1 MKLRKITALLLG
13 LSLLLTGCG
22 SSADNKSDTPK
33 AAENSL
39 TQEQTSAPM
48 STAPSSEYI
57 TEKTSETTV
66 PETTAAQTT
75 EKAVITS
82 SAPQST
88 SENSN
93 NDSSYQQDE
102 PQQNYSQQEHEEY
115 QPAVTAAPYVHTTKR
130 TTVRITTARQTTA
143 TTTTTAAR
151 KATPQDVLG
160 SMSLKQKV
168 CQMFMVT
175 PEAITGIS
183 PMLEVGN
190 GTKNAMN
197 DYPVGGIIYFSQ
209 NLTSKSQIKA
219 MISNTQG
226 FSREACGVGLFIG
239 VDEEGGKVARCA
251 QNLGTASFRPM
262 EYYGSENNYKTAYD
276 IGSALGKDLS
286 SLGFNVDF
294 APVADVNINSGNEL
308 GDRIFSSDPNVV
320 ANMVS
325 GVSKG
330 LQDSGVS
337 ATLKHFPGLGA
348 ESGNT
353 HTNETVIIDRTV
365 DQLRNTEFIPFRKG
379 IESGTDFVMVG
390 HMSVTGFGDQLP
402 CDLSYK
408 AVTEMLRGELG
419 FDGIAITD
427 AQQMHTIS
435 KVYSSGEAAKLSI
448 KAGMDIILMPVDYR
462 AAVDEV
468 CRAVESGEI
477 PESRIDESVM
487 RILERKDKLGLL
499 KK

>member
-39 TQEQTSAPM
+39 SQEQTSAPM

-143 TTTTTAAR
+143 TTTTTAVR
-151 KATPQDVLG
+151 MATPQDVLG
-160 SMSLKQKV
+160 SMSLNQKV

-226 FSREACGVGLFIG
+226 FSREA
-239 VDEEGGKVARCA
+239 
-251 QNLGTASFRPM
+251 
-262 EYYGSENNYKTAYD
+262 
-276 IGSALGKDLS
+276 
-286 SLGFNVDF
+286 
-294 APVADVNINSGNEL
+294 
-308 GDRIFSSDPNVV
+308 
-320 ANMVS
+320 
-325 GVSKG
+325 
-330 LQDSGVS
+330 
-337 ATLKHFPGLGA
+337 
-348 ESGNT
+348 
-353 HTNETVIIDRTV
+353 
-365 DQLRNTEFIPFRKG
+365 
-379 IESGTDFVMVG
+379 
-390 HMSVTGFGDQLP
+390 
-402 CDLSYK
+402 
-408 AVTEMLRGELG
+408 
-419 FDGIAITD
+419 
-427 AQQMHTIS
+427 
-435 KVYSSGEAAKLSI
+435 
-448 KAGMDIILMPVDYR
+448 
-462 AAVDEV
+462 
-468 CRAVESGEI
+468 
-477 PESRIDESVM
+477 
-487 RILERKDKLGLL
+487 
-499 KK
+499 